1 MRGFFGIS
9 ADRPAAK
16 AAACRS
22 TPCFPASHAAVLLRI
37 FRRVSPALETLLLP
51 FSRGEIEIPQ
61 RALFLGAE
69 PHPDLR
75 EWPAV
80 TGWQPFF
87 PLAEAWRKAGF
98 PLTDEPAGSW
108 PLVLLLP
115 GKSKEE
121 VLASFARAYDSL
133 EEGGMLV
140 VGMANTAGAARFEK
154 EFAAASG
161 GVASLQK
168 NKCRAFHA
176 AKSAAWNQA
185 LLAEWRELGKPRT
198 LESTGFIVEAGIFS
212 ADHVD
217 PGSALLAEHLPKNLK
232 GAAADLGA
240 GWGFLSREL
249 LGKSP
254 NLKSLDLFEAD
265 ARALACAKK
274 NLSGIATPLE
284 FHWHDVAAGLPGK
297 YEVIVMNP
305 PFHTGQNTD
314 ISLGRAF
321 LRSAADAMRT
331 GGRLFMVANRQ
342 LPYEAELDALGLVW
356 RKPVEDSTYKL
367 LFAEKRL
374 GPSKPVT
381 FR

>member
-1 MRGFFGIS
+1 MPGRIS
-9 ADRPAAK
+9 RNAVAETERQ
-16 AAACRS
+16 S
-22 TPCFPASHAAVLLRI
+22 FPASHAGPGRYI
-37 FRRVSPALETLLLP
+37 FRPVNPALETLLLP
-51 FSRGEIEIPQ
+51 FSRGEIAIPQ

-80 TGWQPFF
+80 SGWQPFF
-87 PLAEAWRKAGF
+87 PMAEAWQKAGF
-98 PLTDEPAGSW
+98 SLAGETGGSW

-115 GKSKEE
+115 GKSKDE
-121 VLASFARAYDSL
+121 VLASFARAYDLL
-133 EEGGMLV
+133 EEGGTLV
-140 VGMANTAGAARFEK
+140 VAMANTAGAARFEK
-154 EFAAASG
+154 ELAEAAG
-161 GVASLQK
+161 KIASLQK
-168 NKCRAFHA
+168 NKCRAFHVV
-176 AKSAAWNQA
+176 KDGTWNAA
-185 LLAEWRELGKPRT
+185 LLSEWRELGKPRT
-198 LESTGFIVEAGIFS
+198 LGSTGFIVEAGVFS

-217 PGSALLAEHLPKNLK
+217 PGSALLAEHLPANLK
-232 GAAADLGA
+232 GSAADLGA
-240 GWGFLSREL
+240 GWGFLSRAVLE
-249 LGKSP
+249 KNP
-254 NLKSLDLFEAD
+254 KLKALHLFEAD
-265 ARALACAKK
+265 ARALECARK
-274 NLSGIATPLE
+274 NLAGVETPIDY
-284 FHWHDVAAGLPGK
+284 HWHDVVAGLPEK
-297 YEVIVMNP
+297 YEAIVMNP
-305 PFHTGQNTD
+305 PFHTGQFTD